1 MWYCCAPASEANAI
15 MMPHFVRYPLSFTM
29 SCVAAMLLT
38 FAISARAQT
47 VAVTIYGDPI
57 TENDI
62 EQRTKLNFVATH
74 KQTAHQD
81 ILNELSGELDVIK
94 KAQMVGVGST
104 DAEVDRAYLRMCS
117 RMRITPEHLT
127 KSLESQGIHP
137 DTLKQ
142 RMKADMAR
150 TSLVRV
156 RY

>member
-1 MWYCCAPASEANAI
+1 
-15 MMPHFVRYPLSFTM
+15 
-29 SCVAAMLLT
+29 
-38 FAISARAQT
+38 
-47 VAVTIYGDPI
+47 
-57 TENDI
+57 
-62 EQRTKLNFVATH
+62 
-74 KQTAHQD
+74 